1 MSKKIYLLPLLLC
14 VTLPAWCQLKKGQ
27 WVTGGTAA
35 YAHSTT
41 KGTTSGIKNTNKVTS
56 FQAAPLGGYF
66 FMDRFCAGLRP
77 GYSTSSTNQV
87 LDGAQLPMMLFY
99 SSTTSKSTAFSI
111 APFARYYFLPAGRK
125 INILADL
132 SYAYDYVSQHSET
145 YQRYNN
151 LSTQQIQEGRSTSV
165 SKEHASSYTLAAG
178 PAIFFNPKVSLELT
192 VGYSIT
198 DFADS
203 DLTSNTIQV
212 GTGFLYFFG
221 K

>member
-1 MSKKIYLLPLLLC
+1 MSKKLRLLPLLLC
-14 VTLPAWCQLKKGQ
+14 VTLPALCQLKKGQ
-27 WVTGGTAA
+27 WVVGGTAA

-41 KGTTSGIKNTNKVTS
+41 KGLTGEIKNTNKTTT

-77 GYSTSSTNQV
+77 GYSTTSTNQV
-87 LDGAQLPMMLFY
+87 LDGTQSAITLIY
-99 SSTTSKSTAFSI
+99 SSATSKSTAYSI
-111 APFARYYFLPAGRK
+111 APFARYYFLSATHK

-132 SYAYDYVSQHSET
+132 SYSYDYIKQTSEI
-145 YQRYNN
+145 YQRVNN
-151 LSTQQIQEGRSTSV
+151 LFTQQIQEQRSTTAN
-165 SKEHASSYTLAAG
+165 KGHASSYTLAAG

-192 VGYSIT
+192 IGYKIT

-203 DLTSNTIQV
+203 DLTSKEIQV
-212 GTGFLYFFG
+212 GTGFLFFFG

>member
-1 MSKKIYLLPLLLC
+1 MSKKLHLLPLLLC
-14 VTLPAWCQLKKGQ
+14 FTLPALSQLKKGQ
-27 WVTGGTAA
+27 WVVGGTTA

-41 KGTTSGIKNTNKVTS
+41 KRTTGEIKNTNKITTFS
-56 FQAAPLGGYF
+56 AAPMGGYF

-77 GYSTSSTNQV
+77 GYSTSNTSQMS
-87 LDGAQLPMMLFY
+87 DGIASAILLLY
-99 SSTTSKSTAFSI
+99 TSSTSKSTAYSI

-132 SYAYDYVSQHSET
+132 SYSYDYVNQRSET

-151 LSTQQIQEGRSTSV
+151 VFTQQIQESRTTSV
-165 SKEHASSYTLAAG
+165 NKGHASSYTLAAG

-212 GTGFLYFFG
+212 GTGFLFFFG